1 MVSKDPQMNKQDTTS
16 KMKHVTLMTP
26 QKLDIIRGLES
37 DESRYVVM
45 ASHRY
50 GSPTTSDVEKRDHVQ
65 FYVASHG
72 SVNGLISC
80 KTPKYSKL
88 TQLNKVLYK

>member
-1 MVSKDPQMNKQDTTS
+1 MI
-16 KMKHVTLMTP
+16 P
-26 QKLDIIRGLES
+26 QKLDTIRGLES
-37 DESRYVVM
+37 DESRSVVV

-50 GSPTTSDVEKRDHVQ
+50 GSPTTSDVEKKDHVQ
-65 FYVASHG
+65 FYVASNG

-80 KTPKYSKL
+80 KTLKYSKL